1 VAGHV
6 VDKHPIIE
14 CLGGRP
20 RASVAKPHTGNVVR
34 RFFVHLYHELVN
46 DSITDIGAMMAY
58 YAILAL
64 FPMLVFVVTL
74 ALMVLP
80 DDTVLQGLA
89 MATQA
94 MPPAPRE
101 VLTTQVTT
109 LMKAAH
115 TGFAIGSFA
124 VALWGASRGASSL
137 MGALNAM
144 FNKRETRPWWRRQI
158 IAIVVTLGVAI
169 VIVLALGLLVVGPVA
184 GHWLA
189 DRFGLTAAF
198 DTAWGIGRW
207 VGAGLLVMVV
217 WAVAYRFLPN
227 TSAPFRIFTPGAITG
242 VLLWLGISYVFG
254 LYLGYVQSYTTTYG
268 ALGGG
273 IIFLTWLWLSN
284 IALLFGAE
292 INDVLADLRKH
303 RSPAAAVLAAETH
316 PTEPDAPAAALPPE
330 VVERAAESAA
340 VERKAVADGAPP
352 APAPAEQDK
361 PASTDEPASG
371 A

>member
-1 VAGHV
+1 VAGHA

-20 RASVAKPHTGNVVR
+20 RSTVVKPHTGGVIR
-34 RFFVHLYHELVN
+34 RFFVHLYHELDN

-64 FPMLVFVVTL
+64 FPMMVFVVTL
-74 ALMVLP
+74 ALIVLP
-80 DDTVLQGLA
+80 EDTVRQGLA

-101 VLTTQVTT
+101 VLTTQVEA
-109 LMKAAH
+109 LMKSAH

-124 VALWGASRGASSL
+124 LALWGASRGASAL

-144 FNKRETRPWWRRQI
+144 FNKRETRAYWKRQI
-158 IAIVVTLGVAI
+158 IAILVTLGVAMM
-169 VIVLALGLLVVGPVA
+169 VVLALVLLVVGPVA

-189 DRFGLTAAF
+189 DRFGLGDAF
-198 DTAWGIGRW
+198 DVGWNISRW

-217 WAVAYRFLPN
+217 WAVAYKFLPD
-227 TSAPFRIFTPGAITG
+227 TSAPFRIFTPGAVIG
-242 VLLWLGISYVFG
+242 VLLWLGISYGFG

-292 INDVLADLRKH
+292 INDVLADLRKD

-316 PTEPDAPAAALPPE
+316 KTPGHEGREPEA
-330 VVERAAESAA
+330 
-340 VERKAVADGAPP
+340 
-352 APAPAEQDK
+352 
-361 PASTDEPASG
+361 
-371 A
+371 